1 VVVETGS
8 VELSG
13 YTLAGLQWGQA
24 ESVKTICFHG
34 WLDNAASFH
43 QLAGQFIGNDA
54 VDGMPDALIAVDLP
68 GHGLSPWHA
77 AGQGYPIWGYTHD
90 LKAFLEQ
97 LSDSGHSGAAPVDII
112 AHSLGGSLAL
122 CLAAAF
128 PEVVRSIVLLDSPG
142 PMVTPENQWVD
153 QLRKG
158 VEARDKV
165 RSSREFTQLSDA
177 IEARRKATPK
187 LSNQALSALVAR
199 NLKPVESGFQWCTD
213 PQLKLDSQVK
223 LTEGQVKVLMEC
235 VTCPVLSI
243 RAADGLIPN
252 TFFDHRMSYLP
263 NVEVCELPGH
273 HHFHMELESVGSIAE
288 VIATWRKQQG
298 FVR

>member
-1 VVVETGS
+1 MVVETGS

-54 VDGMPDALIAVDLP
+54 FDGMPDALIAVDLP

-90 LKAFLEQ
+90 LKVFLEQ
-97 LSDSGHSGAAPVDII
+97 LSDSGHSGSAPVDII

-187 LSNQALSALVAR
+187 LSDQALSALVTR

-223 LTEGQVKVLMEC
+223 LTEGQVQVLMER

-243 RAADGLIPN
+243 RAAGGLIPN

-288 VIATWRKQQG
+288 AIATWRKQQG
-298 FVR
+298 FV